1 MSSSGIRVLIV
12 EDHEKV
18 RAQIQRIVE
27 SMPGV
32 TVVGTATN
40 GLNGVSLAN
49 RLDPDVILMDISMP
63 VMDGIKATQQLSD
76 IGARGR
82 VIALTS
88 LEDDATFHAALR
100 AGVVGFLLKTSTR
113 GEILHAIQQV
123 HLGEAMLSPKLITR
137 VLSRYERGT
146 QPSEMI
152 RELPERDLSLLRLVA
167 EGLSNDEIATEL
179 GFTPATVKSYISRLL
194 SRLDARDRAQLVI
207 IAYQNGVV
215 DPHP

>member
-137 VLSRYERGT
+137 VLSRYERGN
-146 QPSEMI
+146 QPSEKI

-194 SRLDARDRAQLVI
+194 SRLNARDRAQLVI